1 MNFTCK
7 AIVFDLDGILV
18 DSDPI
23 AVRHWQRWAK
33 LHGLPVEPI
42 LASHHGRPT
51 VETVRQFAPHLD
63 AVAEARAKEIAEA
76 DDTDGLV
83 THEGAARMLSV
94 LPPDRWTIATS
105 GTRRTATFR
114 LQHVGLP
121 IPDTIVTADDVER
134 GKPAPDPYLLA
145 ISRLNLAA
153 EDCIVIEDAPS
164 GITSAKSAGARVI
177 GIASTNEPSALSDAD
192 AIVSK
197 LSDLRVEF
205 TDNRLKITTTQAG

>member
-7 AIVFDLDGILV
+7 AIVFDLDGVLV
-18 DSDPI
+18 DSNPI
-23 AVRHWQRWAK
+23 AARHWQEWAK

-63 AVAEARAKEIAEA
+63 AVAEASAKEIAEA

-83 THEGAARMLSV
+83 AYEGAFQILLSI
-94 LPPDRWTIATS
+94 PAGRWTIATS

-121 IPDTIVTADDVER
+121 IPDNMVTADDVEC

-145 ISRLNLAA
+145 IARLGIAA
-153 EDCIVIEDAPS
+153 ADCVVVEDAPS
-164 GITSAKSAGARVI
+164 GITAAKLAGAQVI
-177 GIASTNEPSALSDAD
+177 GIASTNHPTALSEAD
-192 AIVSK
+192 AIAAK
-197 LSDLRVEF
+197 LSDLQIELVH
-205 TDNRLKITTTQAG
+205 NRLKITATNV

>member
-7 AIVFDLDGILV
+7 AIVFDLDGVLV

-23 AVRHWQRWAK
+23 AVRHWQRWAEH
-33 LHGLPVEPI
+33 HGLPVEPI
-42 LASHHGRPT
+42 LAAHHGRPT

-63 AVAEARAKEIAEA
+63 AVAEAKMKEIAEA

-83 THEGAARMLSV
+83 AHEGAARLLST
-94 LPPDRWTIATS
+94 LPPERWTIATS

-121 IPDTIVTADDVER
+121 IPDDIVTADDVKR

-145 ISRLNLAA
+145 ISRLDLAV
-153 EDCIVIEDAPS
+153 EDCVVIEDAPS
-164 GITSAKSAGARVI
+164 GIMAAKAAGARVI
-177 GIASTNEPSALSDAD
+177 GVASTNQPAVLADAD
-192 AIVSK
+192 AIVAK
-197 LSDLRVEF
+197 LSDLHVELIG
-205 TDNRLKITTTQAG
+205 NRLKITTT